1 MTKVRPWQLAKAMRT
16 RNLVRFE
23 QRFEDLPV
31 RGYVL
36 DVGPKFFLVA
46 VVSDRIWFDGFECFR
61 VGDVRDLR
69 ADPHRAFADSALQK
83 RGERVPKKPR
93 VSVAS
98 IEELLLSASREFPL
112 VTVQREHVDPDV
124 CWIGR
129 ILSVERGRVS
139 LLEITPDA
147 TWEKQPEFY
156 RLSEITRVS
165 FGADYETALHLVG
178 GDPKQAI
185 KPDAANPA
193 MTLWL
198 TINDQWRRVAD
209 LER

>member
-1 MTKVRPWQLAKAMRT
+1 MRT
-16 RNLVRFE
+16 RSFVRFE
-23 QRFEDLPV
+23 QRFERLPV

-36 DVGPKFFLVA
+36 DVGPKFFLLA

-69 ADPHRAFADSALQK
+69 PDPQRMFAESALQK
-83 RGERVPKKPR
+83 RGERVPKKPH

-112 VTVQREHVDPDV
+112 VTVQRERVDPDV

-139 LLEITPDA
+139 LLQITPDA
-147 TWEKQPEFY
+147 TWEEKPQSY

-178 GDPKQAI
+178 GDPKTAI
-185 KPDAANPA
+185 KRTHRTP
-193 MTLWL
+193 
-198 TINDQWRRVAD
+198 R
-209 LER
+209 